1 MKKELC
7 AMAIAMCLMTTSYGV
22 VGVEAYGDE
31 IKGSREIVPEEEP
44 DKKDAEN
51 KFVCSIDELHVNTD
65 QDSFFYIDLVNDAGS
80 EDIEL
85 DISDENSVKVERS
98 TFEKLSTINEE
109 IKSEIE
115 KIGDDE
121 NRIWFKVTGVNAA
134 EGIRCIVTLND
145 YSAEVRISVHNQ
157 AIENNAINIVADDIS
172 IQSNESTSPSA
183 KSKNSDGNTD
193 VLSFSK
199 SEIKASAGQTIGFLV
214 YSENGTP
221 TVTTESSSIAT
232 AKVISGNYKGN
243 KTAYYCEVTAKS
255 AGTTN
260 IVAKRGSKSGEL
272 AITVSAPSFSLS
284 KSGTQNVGTGQT
296 IGFLVYTS
304 SKSGT
309 APKVTSSNISV
320 AKAVYNKTKDARYKN
335 GYYMEV
341 TGLKEGTA
349 TITVDYY
356 GAKKS
361 FSVKIAE
368 KTPSFSKSGI
378 KASAGQTIGFL
389 VYSENGMPTVTT
401 ESSSIATAKVI
412 SGNYKGNKTAYYCEV
427 TAKSAGTTNIVAK
440 RGSKSGKLAIT
451 VSAPSFS
458 LSKSGTQNVGTGQT
472 IGFLVYTSSKS
483 GTAPK
488 VTSSNTSV
496 AKAVYNKT
504 KDARYKNGYYME
516 VTGLKE
522 GTATITVDYYGAKK
536 SFNVKVIKTTG
547 WVTINGSKYYIEADG
562 DYATGYRD
570 IGGFKYYFNSKGVLS
585 SKVGIDVSAYQSSV
599 NWTAV
604 KNSGVDFVIIR
615 VGYTGWGTGSIN
627 LDSKFTSH
635 INGALAAGLDVGV
648 YYYSQAITVAEA
660 RKEADF
666 VAQKIAPYK
675 SSIKYPVVFDT
686 ESTGAGGRGDKLT
699 KAART
704 QIAKA
709 FCDRVK
715 SYGYTPM
722 IYSNLSWLNN
732 NLDMNLLLAYPVWV
746 AQYYSVNQY
755 SRPYKC
761 WQYTS
766 SGSVSGISGRVDLN
780 VWLN

>member
-7 AMAIAMCLMTTSYGV
+7 AMAIAMCLMTTSYGAMGDSV
-22 VGVEAYGDE
+22 YGEE
-31 IKGSREIVPEEEP
+31 IKWNGESIPEKGSVSDVAI
-44 DKKDAEN
+44 
-51 KFVCSIDELHVNTD
+51 KFNCNIDELIIDVD
-65 QDSFFYIDLVNDAGS
+65 KCGFFYIDQIGGAKAGNIK
-80 EDIEL
+80 IEL
-85 DISDENSVKVERS
+85 SDNASVKVEQS
-98 TFEKLSTINEE
+98 TFEELSSINDE
-109 IKSEIE
+109 IKREIE
-115 KIGDDE
+115 KIGNAE
-121 NRIWFKVTGVNAA
+121 NRIWFKVIGMNVA
-134 EGIRCIVTLND
+134 EDIRCHIVLNG
-145 YSAEVRISVHNQ
+145 YSKDIEISVRDQKIDKSTDDVSVNSINNQ
-157 AIENNAINIVADDIS
+157 ENKRSAFLSKDSEQRSSNNI
-172 IQSNESTSPSA
+172 STL
-183 KSKNSDGNTD
+183 T
-193 VLSFSK
+193 FSK
-199 SEIKASAGQTIGFLV
+199 SGIKTSVGKTIGFLV
-214 YSENGTP
+214 YSDDGVP
-221 TVTTESSSIAT
+221 TVTTESGSIAT
-232 AKVISGNYKGN
+232 AKVVRNNYDGKKN
-243 KTAYYCEVTAKS
+243 VYYCEVTAKGV
-255 AGTTN
+255 GTTN
-260 IVAKRGSKSGEL
+260 IVAKRGSKSGKL
-272 AITVSAPSFSLS
+272 AITVTAPSFSLS
-284 KSGTQNVGTGQT
+284 KTGTQNIGVGKT
-296 IGFLVYTS
+296 IGFLVYTD
-304 SKSGT
+304 SKTGT
-309 APKVTSSNISV
+309 VPKVTSSNTSV
-320 AKAVYNKTKDARYKN
+320 AKVVYNKTKDGRYEE

-356 GAKKS
+356 G
-361 FSVKIAE
+361 V
-368 KTPSFSKSGI
+368 
-378 KASAGQTIGFL
+378 
-389 VYSENGMPTVTT
+389 
-401 ESSSIATAKVI
+401 
-412 SGNYKGNKTAYYCEV
+412 
-427 TAKSAGTTNIVAK
+427 
-440 RGSKSGKLAIT
+440 
-451 VSAPSFS
+451 
-458 LSKSGTQNVGTGQT
+458 
-472 IGFLVYTSSKS
+472 
-483 GTAPK
+483 
-488 VTSSNTSV
+488 
-496 AKAVYNKT
+496 
-504 KDARYKNGYYME
+504 
-516 VTGLKE
+516 
-522 GTATITVDYYGAKK
+522 KK

-585 SKVGIDVSAYQSSV
+585 SKVGIDVSEWQSSV

-604 KNSGVDFVIIR
+604 KNAGVDFVIIR

-675 SSIKYPVVFDT
+675 SKIKYPVAFDT
-686 ESTGAGGRGDKLT
+686 ESTDAGGRGDKLT

-732 NLDMNLLLAYPVWV
+732 NLDMNLLSAYPVWV
-746 AQYYSVNQY
+746 AQYYSINQY

>member
-1 MKKELC
+1 M
-7 AMAIAMCLMTTSYGV
+7 
-22 VGVEAYGDE
+22 
-31 IKGSREIVPEEEP
+31 
-44 DKKDAEN
+44 
-51 KFVCSIDELHVNTD
+51 
-65 QDSFFYIDLVNDAGS
+65 
-80 EDIEL
+80 
-85 DISDENSVKVERS
+85 
-98 TFEKLSTINEE
+98 
-109 IKSEIE
+109 
-115 KIGDDE
+115 
-121 NRIWFKVTGVNAA
+121 
-134 EGIRCIVTLND
+134 
-145 YSAEVRISVHNQ
+145 
-157 AIENNAINIVADDIS
+157 
-172 IQSNESTSPSA
+172 
-183 KSKNSDGNTD
+183 
-193 VLSFSK
+193 
-199 SEIKASAGQTIGFLV
+199 
-214 YSENGTP
+214 
-221 TVTTESSSIAT
+221 
-232 AKVISGNYKGN
+232 
-243 KTAYYCEVTAKS
+243 
-255 AGTTN
+255 
-260 IVAKRGSKSGEL
+260 
-272 AITVSAPSFSLS
+272 
-284 KSGTQNVGTGQT
+284 
-296 IGFLVYTS
+296 
-304 SKSGT
+304 
-309 APKVTSSNISV
+309 
-320 AKAVYNKTKDARYKN
+320 YNKTKDARYKN

-361 FSVKIAE
+361 FNVKIAE

-389 VYSENGMPTVTT
+389 VYSENGTPTVTT

-522 GTATITVDYYGAKK
+522 GTATITVDYYGVKK

-585 SKVGIDVSAYQSSV
+585 SKVGIDVSEWQSSV

-604 KNSGVDFVIIR
+604 KNAGVDFVIIR

-675 SSIKYPVVFDT
+675 SKIKYPVAFDT

-732 NLDMNLLLAYPVWV
+732 NLDMNLLSAYPVWV
-746 AQYYSVNQY
+746 AQYYSINQY